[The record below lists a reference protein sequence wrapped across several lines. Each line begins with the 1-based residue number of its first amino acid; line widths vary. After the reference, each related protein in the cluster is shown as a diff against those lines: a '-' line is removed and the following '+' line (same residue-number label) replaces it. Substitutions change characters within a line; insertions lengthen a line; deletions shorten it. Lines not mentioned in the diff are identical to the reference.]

1 VLKFKNKFGRLRVK
15 IQRMTVCAS
24 VDTVKRCA
32 VCYFV
37 NSEHC
42 IIEFYLFQNVS
53 SYEVGA
59 SHELGT
65 SVLIYHTKFKFS
77 LVVHLEKVL

>member
-1 VLKFKNKFGRLRVK
+1 
-15 IQRMTVCAS
+15 VCTS
-24 VDTVKRCA
+24 VDTVERYA

-37 NSEHC
+37 SSEHC
-42 IIEFYLFQNVS
+42 NIEFYLFQGVS

-65 SVLIYHTKFKFS
+65 SVLIYHAKFKFL